1 MMDIYDN
8 PANTIQ
14 IGETGSSNGI
24 WNVAR
29 SNDVPV
35 NILLYSS
42 FAPVTVDIIFLTLAI
57 PGIRWAPNN
66 AAE

>member
-1 MMDIYDN
+1 MTDLYDN
-8 PANTIQ
+8 PANLIQ
-14 IGETGSSNGI
+14 IGVTGSSYGI
-24 WNVAR
+24 WNVA
-29 SNDVPV
+29 SSDDLPV

-57 PGIRWAPNN
+57 PGIRWALNN